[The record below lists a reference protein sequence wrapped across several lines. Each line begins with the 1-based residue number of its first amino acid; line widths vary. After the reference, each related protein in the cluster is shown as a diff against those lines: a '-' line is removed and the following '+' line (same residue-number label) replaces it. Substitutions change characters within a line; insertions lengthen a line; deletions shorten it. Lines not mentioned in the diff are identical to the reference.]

1 MELYVG
7 GYENTFMRF
16 LRSFFV
22 QMPLTLWFRF
32 ITAYW
37 PSSTAFINYTSVS
50 DAVLA
55 QQWALAQ
62 HSLATAPFPQNY
74 SGGNMHAADPRAL
87 TVQPEHVTVVSVP
100 DVPIADLVKIDPAWA
115 KDKDPSGAI
124 IFTGGNGLLGYTP
137 CHAFSL
143 CYKKPRV
150 YAAASEIPN
159 VLSYEFQ
166 NLILSRLGYDVSA
179 R

>member
-7 GYENTFMRF
+7 GYENMLVRF

-32 ITAYW
+32 ITAYV
-37 PSSTAFINYTSVS
+37 PSSATFVNCTNVS

-55 QQWALAQ
+55 QQWLAAQ
-62 HSLATAPFPQNY
+62 QGLATAPFPQND

-87 TVQPEHVTVVSVP
+87 TVHPEHVTVVSVP

-124 IFTGGNGLLGYTP
+124 IFTGGNGILDYTA
-137 CHAFSL
+137 CHAFT
-143 CYKKPRV
+143 CPWRKPRV

-166 NLILSRLGYDVSA
+166 NIILNKLGYDVSA